1 MTSPDGWQR
10 VKFGDV
16 VRNVN
21 ESVTDP
27 ALAGIERAVGLE
39 HLDPGELTLTRWAST
54 GDGLTFTRCFHPG
67 QVLYGRRRVYQ
78 RKAAVADFDGV
89 CSSDIYVLE
98 PCSTALLPEL
108 LPFIVQSEPFHEYAL
123 RTSAG
128 SLSPRTKW
136 LDLKQYEFEL
146 PPTDAQRHIVAIL
159 SSCEASRRAQS
170 TLIDRLEAVKSV
182 LTDAGIEQGPDRE
195 LGQLLEVCQ
204 YGLSLASSDAGDVP
218 ILGMTN
224 VTHGG
229 VDLSELSYV
238 TLSPAELER
247 YRLLDR
253 DVLFNR
259 TNSVELVGRTGLY
272 RGHGDVVFASYLIR
286 LRPAPE
292 LLPEFLNLFL
302 NSSLGRRRIRARLS
316 KGVSQANISG
326 TSIKATRIPLPD
338 ISVQEEVVA
347 RIEEVERAIV
357 SASAQLT
364 RLRTLGRVLRSQE
377 LSGVH

>member
-1 MTSPDGWQR
+1 MTSRNGWRRIRFGEIAENVTAR
-10 VKFGDV
+10 VD
-16 VRNVN
+16 
-21 ESVTDP
+21 DP
-27 ALAGIERAVGLE
+27 SQAGVERYVGLE
-39 HLDPGELTLTRWAST
+39 HLDPGSLSISRWGHPSDVEAT
-54 GDGLTFTRCFHPG
+54 KLRFWPGDVIF
-67 QVLYGRRRVYQ
+67 GRRRAYQ
-78 RKAAVADFDGV
+78 RKLAVADFDGI
-89 CSSDIYVLE
+89 CSAHALVLRAKPDVVHPEFLPLFMQSDLFF
-98 PCSTALLPEL
+98 SRALA
-108 LPFIVQSEPFHEYAL
+108 ISV
-123 RTSAG
+123 G
-128 SLSPRTKW
+128 SLSPTINWKT
-136 LDLKQYEFEL
+136 LKEQEFDL
-146 PPTDAQRHIVAIL
+146 PPMAEQRNIVAML
-159 SSCEASRRAQS
+159 SAWEASRRAQS
-170 TLIDRLEAVKSV
+170 ALIDRLGAVKRV
-182 LTDAGIEQGPDRE
+182 MMDAGVEQGVDRE
-195 LGQLLEVCQ
+195 LGELLEVCQ
-204 YGLSLASSDAGDVP
+204 YGLSLASSDEGDVP

-286 LRPAPE
+286 LRPTPE

-302 NSSLGRRRIRARLS
+302 NSTLGRRRIRARLS
-316 KGVSQANISG
+316 KGVSQANISA

-347 RIEEVERAIV
+347 RIEELERAIV
-357 SASAQLT
+357 SAGAQLT
-364 RLRTLGRVLRSQE
+364 RLLALGRVLRSRE